1 MEPAWDR
8 CYPDPMILEGLV
20 TTISDDGQVNLAPMG
35 PVVDQEMTT
44 LVLRPFQSSATLAN
58 LMERPEG
65 VFHVTDDVLLLAQS
79 AIGTLDPL
87 PEMFAAEEVAGQV
100 VAGACRW
107 YEFRIEEA
115 DTSSERATLTARIVH
130 AGRIRDHFGLHRA
143 RHAVLEA
150 AILATRVHLLPPL
163 DLQRQ
168 FAELAVVVDKTAGPV
183 EQHAFGLL
191 ENYIGEALGRPK
203 ACSVNTGSRLHFGLL
218 AHGGENVRQ
227 FGGAGMMIDSPGVL
241 LKAVRDEVD
250 SVAVVATD
258 DSQSVSDAEVDRVA
272 GWLASLRAADD
283 SLPPARIEISRTI
296 PQHSGLGSG
305 TQLALAV
312 ARAVAGLTES
322 GTGSVELA
330 QGVGRGLR
338 SGIGIH
344 GFDGGGFLVDAG
356 GRDEQEVAALV
367 ARAHVPE
374 AWRVVLAG
382 PVEGEGL
389 SGHAEREAFSRCREM
404 PWEVTKTL
412 SALLLQQVLP
422 GINVGD
428 LEEAGE
434 GLFRFGRLVG
444 ESFASVQGGCYADPQ
459 MASLV
464 EWARAEGVRG
474 VGQTS
479 WGPTIWMLSADQ
491 DAADALATE
500 VAGRPGVGWCHVAR
514 PLNRGAEVGPVIG
527 QPSRTFSNS
536 G

>member
-1 MEPAWDR
+1 
-8 CYPDPMILEGLV
+8 MILEGLV

-35 PVVDQEMTT
+35 PIVDPDMST

-65 VFHVTDDVLLLAQS
+65 VFHVTDDVLLLAQA
-79 AIGTLDPL
+79 AIGTVDPL
-87 PEMFAAEEVAGQV
+87 PEMFAAEEIAGQV

-130 AGRIRDHFGLHRA
+130 SGRIRDHFGLHRA

-150 AILATRVHLLPPL
+150 AILATRVHLLPPR
-163 DLQRQ
+163 DLERQ
-168 FAELAVVVDKTAGPV
+168 FAELAVVVDKTAGPA
-183 EQHAFGLL
+183 ERQAFGLL
-191 ENYIGEALGRPK
+191 EDYIGEALGRPE
-203 ACSVNTGSRLHFGLL
+203 ACSVSTGSRLHFGLL
-218 AHGGENVRQ
+218 AHGGESLRQ

-241 LKAVRDEVD
+241 LKAVRDDVD
-250 SVAVVATD
+250 SVMVVATD
-258 DSQSVSDAEVDRVA
+258 GSPPVSDADVDRVA
-272 GWLASLRAADD
+272 GWLAAIRAADD
-283 SLPPARIEISRTI
+283 SLPPVRIEISRTI
-296 PQHSGLGSG
+296 PRHSGLGSG

-312 ARAVAGLTES
+312 ARAVAGLAEPGS
-322 GTGSVELA
+322 GSVELA
-330 QGVGRGLR
+330 RRVGRGLR

-344 GFDGGGFLVDAG
+344 GFDHGGFLVDAG

-367 ARAHVPE
+367 ARANVPE

-382 PVEGEGL
+382 PVAGEGL
-389 SGHAEREAFSRCREM
+389 SGDAEREAFARCREM
-404 PWEVTKTL
+404 PWDVTRTL
-412 SALLLQQVLP
+412 AALLLQQVLP
-422 GINVGD
+422 GLNAGD
-428 LEEAGE
+428 IDEAGE
-434 GLFRFGRLVG
+434 GLFLFGRLVG

-479 WGPTIWMLSADQ
+479 WGPTIWMLCSDQHTADSL
-491 DAADALATE
+491 AAE
-500 VAGRPGVGWCHVAR
+500 VAGRPEVGWCHVAR
-514 PLNRGAEVGPVIG
+514 PLNRGADIGVVIG
-527 QPSRTFSNS
+527 QPRRTFSNR